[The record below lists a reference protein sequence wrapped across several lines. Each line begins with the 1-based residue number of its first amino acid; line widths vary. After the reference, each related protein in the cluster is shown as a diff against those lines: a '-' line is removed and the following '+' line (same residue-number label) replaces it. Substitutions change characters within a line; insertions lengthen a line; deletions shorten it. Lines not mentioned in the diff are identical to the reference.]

1 MQLIY
6 KRKQNKK
13 HDIKIIGYCYRL
25 VNVIRIDLAKTDNFK
40 MSTTKKII
48 YKQGNKLK
56 DDCLKSR
63 KQYYLFMTQFKIYRK
78 TQHLQKVRFIYYI
91 QNKTN
96 SLQYNFKFNS
106 YSNFEAASIKFISTI
121 HLD

>member
-63 KQYYLFMTQFKIYRK
+63 KQYYLFMTQFKIYR
-78 TQHLQKVRFIYYI
+78 
-91 QNKTN
+91 
-96 SLQYNFKFNS
+96 
-106 YSNFEAASIKFISTI
+106 
-121 HLD
+121 